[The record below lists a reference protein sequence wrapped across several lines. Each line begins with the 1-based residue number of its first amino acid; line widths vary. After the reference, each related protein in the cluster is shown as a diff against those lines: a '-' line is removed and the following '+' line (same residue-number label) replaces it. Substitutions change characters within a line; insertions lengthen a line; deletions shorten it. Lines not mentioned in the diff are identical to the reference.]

1 MVGCEADNLH
11 LVMDGHAAGCI
22 LLEDFCHPIGEPLI
36 LQLRLVLAVLLL
48 VWKMHLEKNK
58 SLCNGIN
65 HKTSRGLIH
74 AEQELPTFHWG
85 PRNGP
90 HFKYQSV

>member
-1 MVGCEADNLH
+1 MVGFEPDNLH

-48 VWKMHLEKNK
+48 VWKVHLKN
-58 SLCNGIN
+58 
-65 HKTSRGLIH
+65 
-74 AEQELPTFHWG
+74 
-85 PRNGP
+85 
-90 HFKYQSV
+90 